1 MVQVQLKLRV
11 TKVQE
16 RRLCGWLRQLT
27 SLWNW
32 AIRKIELDA
41 RDGIYYSAFD
51 FQNLLAEHSEQC
63 GLPAHVMQGMLS
75 QAHTAWKRCFKKI
88 AKRPRLKGFRNKLS
102 SILFPDPIKP
112 AKGNRIT
119 LPGIGSLRFHKQDI
133 PEGKIKCARIVKRAS
148 GWYLCIFMD
157 AHSKAIPR
165 LTSWQIGIDPGFM
178 HLLTF
183 STGEKIEHPRELEA
197 TAARLAQAQ
206 RGNDKTLAA
215 RLQERIANQRK
226 DRNHK
231 LSRRLVSEN
240 AAIYFSKDNLKG
252 MSKRFGRSVASS
264 SHGQLRQMLQYKSRS
279 GGTEYVEVNPRFSTM
294 TCSHCGGLTGP
305 TGLTGLKV
313 REWTCVACGRAHD
326 RDVNAAVNTLLA
338 GAGAAL
344 ERMAA

>member
-1 MVQVQLKLRV
+1 MLQAQVKLRL
-11 TKVQE
+11 TKHQE
-16 RRLCGWLRQLT
+16 HALNHWLWNLT

-41 RDGIYYSAFD
+41 HDFIYHSAFD
-51 FQNLLAEHSEQC
+51 FQNLLAEHSEKV
-63 GLPAHVMQGMLS
+63 GIPSHVLQGMLS

-102 SILFPDPIKP
+102 SIPFPDPIKP

-148 GWYLCIFMD
+148 GWYLCLFVD
-157 AHSKAIPR
+157 AQHKAIPR
-165 LTSWQIGIDPGFM
+165 LTSWQIGIDPGFK
-178 HLLTF
+178 HLLTL
-183 STGEKIEHPRELEA
+183 STGEKIRHPRELEA

-215 RLQERIANQRK
+215 RLQEHAANQRK

-252 MSKRFGRSVASS
+252 MSKRFGKSVQSS
-264 SHGQLRQMLQYKSRS
+264 SHGQLRQMLAYKSRS

-294 TCSHCGGLTGP
+294 TCSHCGGPHWTHGVNRLEGKGVDVC
-305 TGLTGLKV
+305 GLWKGS
-313 REWTCVACGRAHD
+313 RQGC
-326 RDVNAAVNTLLA
+326 
-338 GAGAAL
+338 
-344 ERMAA
+344 